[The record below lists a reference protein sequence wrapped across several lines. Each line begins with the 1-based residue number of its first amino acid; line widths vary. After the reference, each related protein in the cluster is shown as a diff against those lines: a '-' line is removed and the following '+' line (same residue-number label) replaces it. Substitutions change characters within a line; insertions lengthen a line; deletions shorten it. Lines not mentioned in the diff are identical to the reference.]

1 MKPTF
6 TSFFLP
12 AAVLIVIACS
22 SKNLVVLVPDPDGV
36 VGAVTVV
43 NAAGSVEISKPNQA
57 TVIKDEATAP
67 GAPLDMDRKE
77 IQTLFSAAL
86 AAQPLPPVHF
96 LLYFEIGSTRLT
108 PESADHLADILAA
121 IRARASTSVGVVG
134 HSDTLGESADNHRL
148 SLQRAAAVSALLVQN
163 GVPASHI
170 ESTSHGEENLLIKTG
185 DDVAEPRNRRVEVVV
200 R

>member
-1 MKPTF
+1 M
-6 TSFFLP
+6 
-12 AAVLIVIACS
+12 
-22 SKNLVVLVPDPDGV
+22 
-36 VGAVTVV
+36 
-43 NAAGSVEISKPNQA
+43 EISKPNQA
-57 TVIKDEATAP
+57 TVVEDEATAP
-67 GAPLDMDRKE
+67 GAPGDMDREE

-121 IRARASTSVGVVG
+121 IRTRASTSVGRVG
-134 HSDTLGESADNHRL
+134 HSDTLCDSADNHRL
-148 SLQRAAAVSALLVQN
+148 SLQRAAAVSELLVQN

-170 ESTSHGEENLLIKTG
+170 ESTSHGERNLLVKTA
-185 DDVAEPRNRRVEVVV
+185 DNVAEPRNRRIEVVV